1 MCAMMKRLL
10 LPLLLLLAPFVL
22 CAQQNASSDVP
33 FNGLV
38 KDLSGKGVKVR
49 VSVKN
54 SDKRTVADREGRF
67 GLTNLEPDDTLLLQ
81 YRREKVEI
89 PLEGRRSLKVLW
101 SGTQPSY
108 EEDEELVDLGFGYV
122 KRREYAGSS
131 SGITGDMMLQKG
143 FTDLQTALLTLVPG
157 LQLVNGELVI
167 RGQSSVNSSSAAL
180 IVCDGMPVSNLSSI
194 SIYEVKSVEVQRGSN
209 MYGVRGGN
217 GVILIRTR
225 DK

>member
-1 MCAMMKRLL
+1 MKRLL
-10 LPLLLLLAPFVL
+10 LPLLLLVPFVL
-22 CAQQNASSDVP
+22 CAQQNDSSDVP

-38 KDLSGKGVKVR
+38 KDFSGKGVKVR
-49 VSVKN
+49 VFVKN

-67 GLTNLEPDDTLLLQ
+67 GLTNLKPTDTLLLQ

-89 PLEGRRSLKVLW
+89 PLDGRRSLKVLW
-101 SGTQPSY
+101 GGEQPSY
-108 EEDEELVDLGFGYV
+108 DEDEELVGLGFGYV

-131 SGITGDMMLQKG
+131 SGITGEMMLQKG
-143 FTDLQTALLTLVPG
+143 FTDLQTALLALVPG
-157 LQLVNGELVI
+157 LQLINDELVI

-180 IVCDGMPVSNLSSI
+180 IVCDGMPVSSLNSI
-194 SIYEVKSVEVQRGSN
+194 SIYEVKSVEVQRGNN

>member
-1 MCAMMKRLL
+1 MKKVL
-10 LPLLLLLAPFVL
+10 LPLLFVLAPFVL
-22 CAQQNASSDVP
+22 SAQQSSSDVP

-49 VSVKN
+49 VFVKN
-54 SDKRTVADREGRF
+54 SDKRTVADRDGRF
-67 GLTNLEPDDTLLLQ
+67 GLTNLKPNDTLLLQ

-89 PLEGRRSLKVLW
+89 PLDGRRSIKVLW
-101 SGTQPSY
+101 GGTEPFY
-108 EEDEELVDLGFGYV
+108 DEDAELVDLGFGYV

-131 SGITGDMMLQKG
+131 SGITGEMMLQKG
-143 FTDLQTALLTLVPG
+143 FTDLQTALLTLIPG
-157 LQLVNGELVI
+157 LQLINGELVI

-180 IVCDGMPVSNLSSI
+180 IVCDGMPVSSLSSI
-194 SIYEVKSVEVQRGSN
+194 SIYEVKSVEVQRGNN

>member
-1 MCAMMKRLL
+1 MKKVL
-10 LPLLLLLAPFVL
+10 LPLLFVLGPFVL
-22 CAQQNASSDVP
+22 SAQQGSSDVP

-38 KDLSGKGVKVR
+38 TNLSGKGVKVR
-49 VSVKN
+49 VFVKN
-54 SDKRTVADREGRF
+54 SDKRTVADRDGRF
-67 GLTNLEPDDTLLLQ
+67 GLTNLKPNDTLLLQ

-89 PLEGRRSLKVLW
+89 PLDGRRSIKVLW
-101 SGTQPSY
+101 GGAEPSY
-108 EEDEELVDLGFGYV
+108 DEDAELVDLGFGYV

-131 SGITGDMMLQKG
+131 SGITGEMMLQKG
-143 FTDLQTALLTLVPG
+143 FTDLQTALLTLIPG
-157 LQLVNGELVI
+157 LQLINGELVI

-180 IVCDGMPVSNLSSI
+180 IVCDGMPVSSLSSI
-194 SIYEVKSVEVQRGSN
+194 SIYEVKSVEVQRGNN

>member
-1 MCAMMKRLL
+1 MKKVL
-10 LPLLLLLAPFVL
+10 LPLLFVLAPFVL
-22 CAQQNASSDVP
+22 SAQQSSSDVP

-49 VSVKN
+49 VFVKN
-54 SDKRTVADREGRF
+54 SDKRTVADRDGRF
-67 GLTNLEPDDTLLLQ
+67 GLTNLKPNDTLLLQ

-89 PLEGRRSLKVLW
+89 PLDGRRSIKVLW
-101 SGTQPSY
+101 GGAEPSY
-108 EEDEELVDLGFGYV
+108 NEDAELVDLGFGYV

-131 SGITGDMMLQKG
+131 SGITGEMMLQKG
-143 FTDLQTALLTLVPG
+143 FTDLQTALLTLIPG
-157 LQLVNGELVI
+157 LQLINGELVI

-180 IVCDGMPVSNLSSI
+180 IVCDGMPVSSLSSI

>member
-1 MCAMMKRLL
+1 MMKRLL
-10 LPLLLLLAPFVL
+10 LPLLLLVPFVL
-22 CAQQNASSDVP
+22 CAQQNDSSDVP

-49 VSVKN
+49 VFVKN
-54 SDKRTVADREGRF
+54 SDKRTVADR
-67 GLTNLEPDDTLLLQ
+67 
-81 YRREKVEI
+81 
-89 PLEGRRSLKVLW
+89 
-101 SGTQPSY
+101 
-108 EEDEELVDLGFGYV
+108 EDEELVDLGFGYV

-131 SGITGDMMLQKG
+131 SGITGEMMLQKG
-143 FTDLQTALLTLVPG
+143 FTDLQTALLALVPG
-157 LQLVNGELVI
+157 LQLINGELVI

-180 IVCDGMPVSNLSSI
+180 IVCDGMPVSSLNSI
-194 SIYEVKSVEVQRGSN
+194 SIYEVKSVEVQRGNN

>member
-1 MCAMMKRLL
+1 MKKVL
-10 LPLLLLLAPFVL
+10 LPLLFVLGPFVL
-22 CAQQNASSDVP
+22 SAQQGTSDVP

-38 KDLSGKGVKVR
+38 TNLSGKGVKVR
-49 VSVKN
+49 VFVKN

-67 GLTNLEPDDTLLLQ
+67 GLTNLKPNDTLLLQ

-89 PLEGRRSLKVLW
+89 PLDGRRSIKVLW
-101 SGTQPSY
+101 GGAEPSY
-108 EEDEELVDLGFGYV
+108 NEDAELVDLGFGYV

-131 SGITGDMMLQKG
+131 SGITGEMMLQKG
-143 FTDLQTALLTLVPG
+143 FTDLQTALLTLIPG
-157 LQLVNGELVI
+157 LQLINGELVI

-180 IVCDGMPVSNLSSI
+180 IVCDGMPVSSLSSI

>member
-1 MCAMMKRLL
+1 MKKVL
-10 LPLLLLLAPFVL
+10 LPLLFVLGPFVL
-22 CAQQNASSDVP
+22 SAQQGSSDVP

-38 KDLSGKGVKVR
+38 TNLSGKGVKVR
-49 VSVKN
+49 VFVKN
-54 SDKRTVADREGRF
+54 SDKRTVADRDGRF
-67 GLTNLEPDDTLLLQ
+67 GLTNLKPNDTLLLQ

-89 PLEGRRSLKVLW
+89 PLDGRRSIKVLW
-101 SGTQPSY
+101 GGAEPSY
-108 EEDEELVDLGFGYV
+108 DEDAELVDLGFGYV

-131 SGITGDMMLQKG
+131 SGVTGEMMLQKG
-143 FTDLQTALLTLVPG
+143 FTDLQTALLTLIPG
-157 LQLVNGELVI
+157 LQLINGELVI

-180 IVCDGMPVSNLSSI
+180 IVCDGMPVSSLSSI

>member
-1 MCAMMKRLL
+1 MMKRLL
-10 LPLLLLLAPFVL
+10 LPLLLLVPFVL
-22 CAQQNASSDVP
+22 CAQQNDSSDVP

-49 VSVKN
+49 VFVKN

-67 GLTNLEPDDTLLLQ
+67 GLTNLKPTDTLLLQ

-89 PLEGRRSLKVLW
+89 PLDGRRSLKVLW
-101 SGTQPSY
+101 GGEQPSY
-108 EEDEELVDLGFGYV
+108 DEDEELVDLGFGYV

-131 SGITGDMMLQKG
+131 SGITGEMMLQKG
-143 FTDLQTALLTLVPG
+143 FTDLQTALLALVPG
-157 LQLVNGELVI
+157 LQLINGELVI

-180 IVCDGMPVSNLSSI
+180 IVCDGMPVSSLNSI
-194 SIYEVKSVEVQRGSN
+194 SIYEVKSVEVQRGNN

-217 GVILIRTR
+217 GVILIRTH

>member
-1 MCAMMKRLL
+1 MKRLL
-10 LPLLLLLAPFVL
+10 LPLLLLVPFVL
-22 CAQQNASSDVP
+22 CAQQNDSSDVP

-38 KDLSGKGVKVR
+38 KDFSGKGVKVR
-49 VSVKN
+49 VFVKN

-67 GLTNLEPDDTLLLQ
+67 GLTNLKPTDTLLLQ

-89 PLEGRRSLKVLW
+89 PLDGRRSLKVLW
-101 SGTQPSY
+101 GGEQPSY
-108 EEDEELVDLGFGYV
+108 DEDEELVDLGFGYV

-131 SGITGDMMLQKG
+131 SGITGEMMLQKG
-143 FTDLQTALLTLVPG
+143 FTDLQTALLALVPG
-157 LQLVNGELVI
+157 LQLINGELVI

-180 IVCDGMPVSNLSSI
+180 IVCDGMPVSSLNSI
-194 SIYEVKSVEVQRGSN
+194 SIYEVKSVEVQRGNN

>member
-1 MCAMMKRLL
+1 MKKVL
-10 LPLLLLLAPFVL
+10 LPLLFVLGPFVL
-22 CAQQNASSDVP
+22 SAQQGSSDVP

-38 KDLSGKGVKVR
+38 TNLSGKGVKVR
-49 VSVKN
+49 VFVKN
-54 SDKRTVADREGRF
+54 SDKRTVADRDGRF
-67 GLTNLEPDDTLLLQ
+67 GLTNLKPNDTLLLQ

-89 PLEGRRSLKVLW
+89 PLDGRRSIKVLW
-101 SGTQPSY
+101 GGAEPSY
-108 EEDEELVDLGFGYV
+108 DEDAELVDLGFGYV

-131 SGITGDMMLQKG
+131 SGVTGEMMLQKG
-143 FTDLQTALLTLVPG
+143 FTDLQTALLTLIPG
-157 LQLVNGELVI
+157 LQLINGELVI

-180 IVCDGMPVSNLSSI
+180 IVCDGMPVSSLSSI

-209 MYGVRGGN
+209 MYGVRGSN

>member
-1 MCAMMKRLL
+1 MKKVL
-10 LPLLLLLAPFVL
+10 LPLLFVLGPFVL
-22 CAQQNASSDVP
+22 SAQQGSSDVP

-38 KDLSGKGVKVR
+38 TNLSGKGVKVR
-49 VSVKN
+49 VFVKN
-54 SDKRTVADREGRF
+54 SDKRTVADRDGRF
-67 GLTNLEPDDTLLLQ
+67 GLTNLKPNDTLLLQ

-89 PLEGRRSLKVLW
+89 PLDGRRSIKVLW
-101 SGTQPSY
+101 GGAEPSY
-108 EEDEELVDLGFGYV
+108 NEDAELVDLGFGYV

-131 SGITGDMMLQKG
+131 SGITGEMMLQKG
-143 FTDLQTALLTLVPG
+143 FTDLQTALLTLIPG
-157 LQLVNGELVI
+157 LQLINGELVI

-180 IVCDGMPVSNLSSI
+180 IVCDGMPVSSLSSI

>member
-1 MCAMMKRLL
+1 MKKVL
-10 LPLLLLLAPFVL
+10 LPLLFVLGPFVL
-22 CAQQNASSDVP
+22 SAQQGSSDVP

-38 KDLSGKGVKVR
+38 TNLSGKGVKVR
-49 VSVKN
+49 VFVKN

-67 GLTNLEPDDTLLLQ
+67 GLTNLKPNDTLLLQ

-89 PLEGRRSLKVLW
+89 PLDGRRSIKVLW
-101 SGTQPSY
+101 GGAEPSY
-108 EEDEELVDLGFGYV
+108 DEDAELVDLGFGYV

-131 SGITGDMMLQKG
+131 SGVTGEMMLQKG
-143 FTDLQTALLTLVPG
+143 FTDLQTALLTLIPG
-157 LQLVNGELVI
+157 LQLINGELVI

-180 IVCDGMPVSNLSSI
+180 IVCDGMPVSSLSSI

>member
-1 MCAMMKRLL
+1 MKKVL
-10 LPLLLLLAPFVL
+10 LPLLFVLGPFVL
-22 CAQQNASSDVP
+22 SAQQGSSDVP

-38 KDLSGKGVKVR
+38 TNLSGKGVKVR
-49 VSVKN
+49 VFVKN
-54 SDKRTVADREGRF
+54 SDKRTVADRDGRF
-67 GLTNLEPDDTLLLQ
+67 GLTNLKPNDTLLLQ

-89 PLEGRRSLKVLW
+89 PLDGRRSIKVLW
-101 SGTQPSY
+101 GGAESSY
-108 EEDEELVDLGFGYV
+108 NEDAELVDLGFGYV

-131 SGITGDMMLQKG
+131 SGVTGEMMLQKG
-143 FTDLQTALLTLVPG
+143 FTDLQTALLTLIPG
-157 LQLVNGELVI
+157 LQLINGELVI

-180 IVCDGMPVSNLSSI
+180 IVCDGMPVSSLSSI

>member
-1 MCAMMKRLL
+1 MMKRLL
-10 LPLLLLLAPFVL
+10 LPLLLLVPFVL
-22 CAQQNASSDVP
+22 CAQQNDSSDVP

-49 VSVKN
+49 VFVKN

-67 GLTNLEPDDTLLLQ
+67 GLTNLKPTDTLLLQ

-89 PLEGRRSLKVLW
+89 PLDGRRSLKVLW
-101 SGTQPSY
+101 GGGQPSY
-108 EEDEELVDLGFGYV
+108 NEDEELVDLGFGYV

-131 SGITGDMMLQKG
+131 SGITGEMMLQKG

-157 LQLVNGELVI
+157 LQLINGELVI
-167 RGQSSVNSSSAAL
+167 RGQNSVNSSSAAL
-180 IVCDGMPVSNLSSI
+180 IVCDGMPVSSLNSI
-194 SIYEVKSVEVQRGSN
+194 SIYEVKSVEVQRGNN

>member
-1 MCAMMKRLL
+1 MKRLL
-10 LPLLLLLAPFVL
+10 LPLLLLVPFVL
-22 CAQQNASSDVP
+22 CAQQNDSSDVP

-49 VSVKN
+49 VFVKN

-67 GLTNLEPDDTLLLQ
+67 GLTNLKPTDTLLLQ

-89 PLEGRRSLKVLW
+89 PLDGRRSLKVLW
-101 SGTQPSY
+101 GGEQPSY
-108 EEDEELVDLGFGYV
+108 DEDEELVDLGFGYV
-122 KRREYAGSS
+122 KRREYAVSS
-131 SGITGDMMLQKG
+131 SGITGEMMLQKG
-143 FTDLQTALLTLVPG
+143 FTDLQTALLALVPG
-157 LQLVNGELVI
+157 LQLINGELVI

-180 IVCDGMPVSNLSSI
+180 IVCDGMPVSSLNSI
-194 SIYEVKSVEVQRGSN
+194 SIYEVKSVEVQRGNN

>member
-1 MCAMMKRLL
+1 MKKVL
-10 LPLLLLLAPFVL
+10 LPLLFVLAPFVL
-22 CAQQNASSDVP
+22 SAQQSSSDVP

-38 KDLSGKGVKVR
+38 TNLSGKGVKVR
-49 VSVKN
+49 VFVKN

-67 GLTNLEPDDTLLLQ
+67 GLTNLKPNDTLLLQ

-89 PLEGRRSLKVLW
+89 PLDGRRSIKVLW
-101 SGTQPSY
+101 GGAEPSY
-108 EEDEELVDLGFGYV
+108 NEDAELVDLGFGYV

-131 SGITGDMMLQKG
+131 SGITGEMMLQKG
-143 FTDLQTALLTLVPG
+143 FTDLQTALLTLIPG
-157 LQLVNGELVI
+157 LQLINGELVI

-180 IVCDGMPVSNLSSI
+180 IVCDGMPVSSLSSI
-194 SIYEVKSVEVQRGSN
+194 SIYEVKSVEVQRGNN

>member
-1 MCAMMKRLL
+1 MMKRLL
-10 LPLLLLLAPFVL
+10 LPLLLLVPFVL
-22 CAQQNASSDVP
+22 CAQQNDSSDVP

-49 VSVKN
+49 VFVKN

-67 GLTNLEPDDTLLLQ
+67 GLTNLKPTDTLLLQ

-89 PLEGRRSLKVLW
+89 PLDGRRSLKVLW
-101 SGTQPSY
+101 GGGQPSY
-108 EEDEELVDLGFGYV
+108 DEDEELVDLGFGYV

-131 SGITGDMMLQKG
+131 SGITGEMMLQKG

-157 LQLVNGELVI
+157 LQLINGELVI
-167 RGQSSVNSSSAAL
+167 RGQNSVNSSSAAL
-180 IVCDGMPVSNLSSI
+180 IVCDGMPVSSLNSI
-194 SIYEVKSVEVQRGSN
+194 SIYEVKSVEVQRGNN

>member
-1 MCAMMKRLL
+1 MKKVL
-10 LPLLLLLAPFVL
+10 LPLLFVLGPFVL
-22 CAQQNASSDVP
+22 SAQQGSSDVP

-38 KDLSGKGVKVR
+38 TNLSGKGVKVR
-49 VSVKN
+49 VFVKN
-54 SDKRTVADREGRF
+54 SDKRTVADRDGRF
-67 GLTNLEPDDTLLLQ
+67 GLTNLKPNDTLLLQ

-89 PLEGRRSLKVLW
+89 PLDGRRSIKVLW
-101 SGTQPSY
+101 GGAEPSY
-108 EEDEELVDLGFGYV
+108 DEDAELVDLGFGYV

-131 SGITGDMMLQKG
+131 SGITGEMMLQKG
-143 FTDLQTALLTLVPG
+143 FTDLQTALLTLIPG
-157 LQLVNGELVI
+157 LQLINGELVI

-180 IVCDGMPVSNLSSI
+180 IVCDGMPVSSLSSI

>member
-1 MCAMMKRLL
+1 MMKRLL
-10 LPLLLLLAPFVL
+10 LPLLLLVPFVL
-22 CAQQNASSDVP
+22 CAQQNDSSDVP

-38 KDLSGKGVKVR
+38 KDFSGKGGKVR
-49 VSVKN
+49 VFVKN

-67 GLTNLEPDDTLLLQ
+67 GLTNLKPTDTLLLQ

-89 PLEGRRSLKVLW
+89 PLDGRRSLKVLW
-101 SGTQPSY
+101 GGEQPSY
-108 EEDEELVDLGFGYV
+108 DEDEELVDLGFGYV

-131 SGITGDMMLQKG
+131 SGITGEMMLQKG
-143 FTDLQTALLTLVPG
+143 FTDLQTALLALVPG
-157 LQLVNGELVI
+157 LQLINGELVI

-180 IVCDGMPVSNLSSI
+180 IVCDGMPVSSLNSI
-194 SIYEVKSVEVQRGSN
+194 SIYEVKSVEVQRGNN

>member
-1 MCAMMKRLL
+1 MMKRLL
-10 LPLLLLLAPFVL
+10 LPLLLLVPFVL
-22 CAQQNASSDVP
+22 CAQQNDSSDVP

-49 VSVKN
+49 VFVKN

-67 GLTNLEPDDTLLLQ
+67 GLTNLKPTDTLLLQ

-89 PLEGRRSLKVLW
+89 PLDGRRSLKVLW
-101 SGTQPSY
+101 GGEQPSY
-108 EEDEELVDLGFGYV
+108 DEDEELVDLGFGYV

-131 SGITGDMMLQKG
+131 SGITGEMMLQKG

-157 LQLVNGELVI
+157 LQLINGELVI
-167 RGQSSVNSSSAAL
+167 RGQNSVNSSSAAL
-180 IVCDGMPVSNLSSI
+180 IVCDGMPVSSLNSI
-194 SIYEVKSVEVQRGSN
+194 SIYEVKSVEVQRGNN

>member
-1 MCAMMKRLL
+1 MMKRLL
-10 LPLLLLLAPFVL
+10 LPLLLLVPFVL
-22 CAQQNASSDVP
+22 CAQQNDSSDVP

-38 KDLSGKGVKVR
+38 KDFSGKGVKVR
-49 VSVKN
+49 VFVKN

-67 GLTNLEPDDTLLLQ
+67 GLTNLKPTDTLLLQ

-89 PLEGRRSLKVLW
+89 PLDGRRSLKVLW
-101 SGTQPSY
+101 GGEQPSY
-108 EEDEELVDLGFGYV
+108 DEDEELVDLGFGYV

-131 SGITGDMMLQKG
+131 SGITGEMMLQKG
-143 FTDLQTALLTLVPG
+143 FTDLQTALLALVPG
-157 LQLVNGELVI
+157 LQLINGELVI

-180 IVCDGMPVSNLSSI
+180 IVCDGMPVSSLNSI
-194 SIYEVKSVEVQRGSN
+194 SIYEVKSVEVQRGNN

>member
-1 MCAMMKRLL
+1 MKRLL
-10 LPLLLLLAPFVL
+10 LPLLLLVPFVL
-22 CAQQNASSDVP
+22 CAQQNDSSDVP

-38 KDLSGKGVKVR
+38 KDLSGKGGKVR
-49 VSVKN
+49 VFVKN

-67 GLTNLEPDDTLLLQ
+67 GLTNLKPTDTLLLQ

-89 PLEGRRSLKVLW
+89 PLDGRRSLKVLW
-101 SGTQPSY
+101 GGEQPSY
-108 EEDEELVDLGFGYV
+108 DEDEELVDLGFGYV

-131 SGITGDMMLQKG
+131 SGITGEMMLQKG
-143 FTDLQTALLTLVPG
+143 FTDLQTALLALVPG
-157 LQLVNGELVI
+157 LQLINGELVI

-180 IVCDGMPVSNLSSI
+180 IVCDGMPVSSLNSI
-194 SIYEVKSVEVQRGSN
+194 SIYEVKSVEVQRGNN

>member
-1 MCAMMKRLL
+1 MKKVL
-10 LPLLLLLAPFVL
+10 LPLLFVLVPFVL
-22 CAQQNASSDVP
+22 SAQQSSSDVP

-49 VSVKN
+49 VFVKN

-67 GLTNLEPDDTLLLQ
+67 GLTNLKPNDTLLLQ

-89 PLEGRRSLKVLW
+89 PLDGRRSIKVLW
-101 SGTQPSY
+101 GGAEPSY
-108 EEDEELVDLGFGYV
+108 NEDAELVDLGFGYV

-131 SGITGDMMLQKG
+131 SGVTGEMMLQKG
-143 FTDLQTALLTLVPG
+143 FTDLQTALLTLIPG
-157 LQLVNGELVI
+157 LQLINGELVI

-180 IVCDGMPVSNLSSI
+180 IVCDGMPVSSLSSI

>member
-1 MCAMMKRLL
+1 MKKVL
-10 LPLLLLLAPFVL
+10 LPLLFVLAPFVL
-22 CAQQNASSDVP
+22 SAQQSSSDVP

-49 VSVKN
+49 VFVKN

-67 GLTNLEPDDTLLLQ
+67 GLTNLKPNDTLLLQ

-89 PLEGRRSLKVLW
+89 PLDGRRSIRVLW
-101 SGTQPSY
+101 GGAEPSY
-108 EEDEELVDLGFGYV
+108 NEDAELVDLGFGYV

-131 SGITGDMMLQKG
+131 SGITGEMMLQKG
-143 FTDLQTALLTLVPG
+143 FTDLQTALLTLIPG
-157 LQLVNGELVI
+157 LQLINGELVI

-180 IVCDGMPVSNLSSI
+180 IVCDGMPVSSLSSI

>member
-1 MCAMMKRLL
+1 MKRLL
-10 LPLLLLLAPFVL
+10 LPLLLLVPFVL
-22 CAQQNASSDVP
+22 CAQQNDSSDVP

-49 VSVKN
+49 VFVKN

-67 GLTNLEPDDTLLLQ
+67 GLTNLKPTDTLLLQ

-89 PLEGRRSLKVLW
+89 PLDGRRSLKVLW
-101 SGTQPSY
+101 GGGQPSY
-108 EEDEELVDLGFGYV
+108 NEDEELVDLGFGYV

-131 SGITGDMMLQKG
+131 SGITGEMMLQKG

-157 LQLVNGELVI
+157 LQLINGELVI
-167 RGQSSVNSSSAAL
+167 RGQNSVNSSSAAL
-180 IVCDGMPVSNLSSI
+180 IVCDGMPVSSLNSI
-194 SIYEVKSVEVQRGSN
+194 SIYEVKSVEVQRGNN

>member
-1 MCAMMKRLL
+1 MKKVL
-10 LPLLLLLAPFVL
+10 LPLLFVLGPFVL
-22 CAQQNASSDVP
+22 SAQQGSSDVP

-38 KDLSGKGVKVR
+38 TNLSGKGVKVR
-49 VSVKN
+49 VFVKN

-67 GLTNLEPDDTLLLQ
+67 GLTNLKPNDTLLLQ

-89 PLEGRRSLKVLW
+89 PLDGRRSIKVLW
-101 SGTQPSY
+101 GGAEPSY
-108 EEDEELVDLGFGYV
+108 DEDAELVDLGFGYV

-131 SGITGDMMLQKG
+131 SGITGEMMLQKG
-143 FTDLQTALLTLVPG
+143 FTDLQTALLTLIPG
-157 LQLVNGELVI
+157 LQLINGELVI

-180 IVCDGMPVSNLSSI
+180 IVCDGVPVSSLSSI

>member
-1 MCAMMKRLL
+1 MKRLL
-10 LPLLLLLAPFVL
+10 LPLLLLVPFVL
-22 CAQQNASSDVP
+22 CAQQNDSSDVP

-49 VSVKN
+49 VFVKN

-67 GLTNLEPDDTLLLQ
+67 GLTNLKPTDTLLLQ

-89 PLEGRRSLKVLW
+89 PLDGRRSLKVLW
-101 SGTQPSY
+101 GGGQPSY
-108 EEDEELVDLGFGYV
+108 DEDEELVDLGFGYV

-131 SGITGDMMLQKG
+131 SGITGEMMLQKG

-157 LQLVNGELVI
+157 LQLINGELVI
-167 RGQSSVNSSSAAL
+167 RGQNSVNSSSAAL
-180 IVCDGMPVSNLSSI
+180 IVCDGMPVSSLNSI
-194 SIYEVKSVEVQRGSN
+194 SIYEVKSVEVQRGNN

>member
-1 MCAMMKRLL
+1 ML
-10 LPLLLLLAPFVL
+10 LPLLFVLGPFVL
-22 CAQQNASSDVP
+22 SAQQGSSDVP

-38 KDLSGKGVKVR
+38 TNLSGKGVKVR
-49 VSVKN
+49 VFVKN
-54 SDKRTVADREGRF
+54 SDKRTVADRDGRF
-67 GLTNLEPDDTLLLQ
+67 GLTNLKPNDTLLLQ

-89 PLEGRRSLKVLW
+89 PLDGRRSIKVLW
-101 SGTQPSY
+101 GGAEPSY
-108 EEDEELVDLGFGYV
+108 DEDAELVDLGFGYV

-131 SGITGDMMLQKG
+131 SGITGEMMLQKG
-143 FTDLQTALLTLVPG
+143 FTDLQTALLTLIPG
-157 LQLVNGELVI
+157 LQLINGELVI

-180 IVCDGMPVSNLSSI
+180 IVCDGMPVSSLSSI

>member
-1 MCAMMKRLL
+1 MKRLL
-10 LPLLLLLAPFVL
+10 LPLLLLVPFVL
-22 CAQQNASSDVP
+22 CAQQNDSSDVP

-38 KDLSGKGVKVR
+38 KDLSGKGVMVR
-49 VSVKN
+49 VFVKN

-67 GLTNLEPDDTLLLQ
+67 GLTNLKPTDTLLLQ

-89 PLEGRRSLKVLW
+89 PLDGRRSLKVLW
-101 SGTQPSY
+101 GGEQPSY
-108 EEDEELVDLGFGYV
+108 DEDEELVDLGFGYV

-131 SGITGDMMLQKG
+131 SGITGEMMLQKG
-143 FTDLQTALLTLVPG
+143 FTDLQTALLALVPG
-157 LQLVNGELVI
+157 LQLINGELVI

-180 IVCDGMPVSNLSSI
+180 IVCDGMPVSSLNSI
-194 SIYEVKSVEVQRGSN
+194 SIYEVKSVEVQRGNN

>member
-1 MCAMMKRLL
+1 MMKRLL
-10 LPLLLLLAPFVL
+10 LPLLLLVPFVL
-22 CAQQNASSDVP
+22 CAQQNDSSDVP

-38 KDLSGKGVKVR
+38 KDYSGKGVKVR
-49 VSVKN
+49 VFVKN

-67 GLTNLEPDDTLLLQ
+67 GLTNLKPTDTLLLQ

-89 PLEGRRSLKVLW
+89 PLDGRRSLKVLW
-101 SGTQPSY
+101 GGEQPSY
-108 EEDEELVDLGFGYV
+108 DEDEELVDLGFGYV

-131 SGITGDMMLQKG
+131 SGITGEMMLQKG
-143 FTDLQTALLTLVPG
+143 FTDLQTALLALVPG
-157 LQLVNGELVI
+157 LQLINGELVI

-180 IVCDGMPVSNLSSI
+180 IVCDGMPVSSLNSI
-194 SIYEVKSVEVQRGSN
+194 SIYEVKSVEVQRGNN